1 MGAVAVNETVTWHQP
16 QLFFVWQSNGKTF
29 DVTNLTRSV
38 WQVNVDGSYT
48 QQIADAPLDMSNA
61 PTGTR
66 IDVGIYHADFT
77 ATDWTP
83 GTYEIRWTYTP
94 PTDPDALNG
103 GADPDTGADESN
115 VPISTPYTATAK
127 QRFEVVDPNYFPTGN
142 SYVGYADSVTLKQY
156 APFSTMQIGQ
166 LQALIDK
173 SSRRIEDLT
182 GRFFGTRYMKYRV
195 DGKATPGLM
204 LQEPII
210 GISLLEIE
218 SGATGL
224 TMTLT
229 KISLDG
235 VRVRN
240 RHLQGI
246 FDPDD
251 RDDPGIDITRF
262 EGILFQTLSTFP
274 KGPRTIHVT
283 GVFGYTNPDGGPF
296 GVVPPDLTEVV
307 GNFATKFQQD
317 PFGLNLSIWEPS
329 VISKASTRDQSISY
343 FKIGSFLTGDP
354 TVDRVLIKYFRPAH
368 LAAV

>member
-1 MGAVAVNETVTWHQP
+1 M
-16 QLFFVWQSNGKTF
+16 
-29 DVTNLTRSV
+29 
-38 WQVNVDGSYT
+38 
-48 QQIADAPLDMSNA
+48 
-61 PTGTR
+61 
-66 IDVGIYHADFT
+66 
-77 ATDWTP
+77 
-83 GTYEIRWTYTP
+83 
-94 PTDPDALNG
+94 
-103 GADPDTGADESN
+103 
-115 VPISTPYTATAK
+115 
-127 QRFEVVDPNYFPTGN
+127 
-142 SYVGYADSVTLKQY
+142 
-156 APFSTMQIGQ
+156 
-166 LQALIDK
+166 
-173 SSRRIEDLT
+173 
-182 GRFFGTRYMKYRV
+182 YRV

-307 GNFATKFQQD
+307 GNFATKFQMD
-317 PFGLNLSIWEPS
+317 PFGLNQTIWEPNL
-329 VISKASTRDQSISY
+329 ISRAATRDQSISY
-343 FKIGSFLTGDP
+343 FKVPSILTGDP
-354 TVDRVLIKYFRPAH
+354 VIDRILIRYMRPPH
-368 LAAV
+368 IAAV

>member
-1 MGAVAVNETVTWHQP
+1 MGAVAVNETVTWSNP

-38 WQVNVDGSYT
+38 WQANVDGTYT
-48 QQIADAPLDMSNA
+48 LKIADASLNLANA

-66 IDVGIYHADFT
+66 IDVGVYHADFT
-77 ATDWTP
+77 ATGWTP
-83 GTYEIRWTYTP
+83 GTYEIRWTYVA

-115 VPISTPYTATAK
+115 VPISTPFTATAK
-127 QRFEVVDPNYFPTGN
+127 QRFEVVDATKFPRGA
-142 SYVGYADSVTLKQY
+142 SYVGYADSIALQQY
-156 APFSTMQIGQ
+156 APFSTMAIGD
-166 LQALIDK
+166 LQVLIDK

-182 GRFFGTRYMKYRV
+182 GRFFGPRYMKYRL
-195 DGKATPGLM
+195 DGRGIPGLM
-204 LQEPII
+204 MSEPII
-210 GISLLEIE
+210 GITLLEIE
-218 SGATGL
+218 SGVTGL

-229 KISLDG
+229 TISLDG

-251 RDDPGIDITRF
+251 RDDPGLDITRF

-296 GVVPPDLTEVV
+296 GTVPPDLTQIV
-307 GNFATKFQQD
+307 GNFATKFLMD
-317 PFGLNLSIWEPS
+317 PFGLNLSLWEPS
-329 VISKASTRDQSISY
+329 NLASAKTRDQSVSY
-343 FKIGSFLTGDP
+343 FKVLSFLTGDP
-354 TVDRVLIKYFRPAH
+354 VIDRILIRYVRPGH
-368 LAAV
+368 LGSV